1 MPATS
6 LEQIVSLAK
15 RRGFVFP
22 SSAVYG
28 GLGSTW
34 DYGPLGVELKNN
46 VKRAWWRSVVYERD
60 DMEGLDAAIL
70 MNRLVWKYSGHEA
83 TFSDPMTDCRSC
95 KARPRAD
102 HVFVA
107 QKGRDPQGA
116 ARDQRRHRRQGAEV
130 PEVRRQ
136 RSDRG
141 AAVQPDVPH
150 DGRRRSTP
158 ATTAGLAYLRPE
170 TAQGIFVNFG
180 NVLDTMRRKLP
191 FGVAQIGK
199 AFRNEIT
206 PGNFTF
212 RTREFEQM
220 EIEYFVRPGEDE
232 AAHQAWIDARM
243 QWYVDLGMRRENL
256 RQREQDKTELAH
268 YAKRCVDLEYKFPMG
283 WSELEGIANRTDYDL
298 KAHSR
303 SPENPDA
310 VGELKYFDQEQKKH
324 IVPYVI
330 EPSAGA
336 DRATLAFLCD
346 AFDESLVKE
355 PPAEETA
362 KLRELVLSFAKSV
375 DKKDPKAF
383 EPEAK
388 ARLVAAAEKIAAGL
402 PGHAAR
408 AAGAVG
414 RRGRE
419 QDRGV
424 QEGARRVREAGRGV
438 HAHGAA
444 PAPAPGADHGG
455 RLPAEEER
463 AAAGGAGARREEGPA
478 GGRPARRLRRHRRD
492 RKAVPPPGRDRH
504 AVLHHRR
511 LPEPGGQDRHRAR
524 PRHDGA
530 GAGRRR
536 RARAP
541 RCAPRS
547 GNDGGRRTLT
557 LTLSQRERGPELIFL
572 PLPLAGEGRGEGKP
586 CERRP
591 LPLAGEGR
599 GEGKPLAPALV
610 LTTPFAYVSAA
621 AVCRA
626 ARPSG
631 RA

>member
-1 MPATS
+1 MPASS

-22 SSAVYG
+22 SSAIYG

-46 VKRAWWRSVVYERD
+46 VKRAWWRSVVYDRD

-107 QKGRDPQGA
+107 QKGRDPVNVGEINAAIEAKELKCPKCGA
-116 ARDQRRHRRQGAEV
+116 TDL
-130 PEVRRQ
+130 
-136 RSDRG
+136 
-141 AAVQPDVPH
+141 
-150 DGRRRSTP
+150 TP
-158 ATTAGLAYLRPE
+158 ARPFNLMFKTTVGPVDTGDDSGLAYLRPE

-180 NVLDTMRRKLP
+180 NILDTMRRKLP

-220 EIEYFVRPGEDE
+220 EIEYFVKPGEDE
-232 AAHQAWIDARM
+232 AAHQAWIDART

-256 RQREQDKTELAH
+256 RQREQTKDELAH
-268 YAKRCVDLEYKFPMG
+268 YAKRCVDLEYRFPMG

-310 VGELKYFDQEQKKH
+310 VGELRYFDQEQKKH

-346 AFDESLVKE
+346 AYDESLVKE
-355 PPAEETA
+355 PAAEETA
-362 KLRELVLSFAKSV
+362 KLRELVESFAKSV
-375 DKKDPKAF
+375 SKRDPKQMETATK
-383 EPEAK
+383 E
-388 ARLVAAAEKIAAGL
+388 RLVAAAEKIAAGL
-402 PGHAAR
+402 PGSLPELLGLADDADANR
-408 AAGAVG
+408 IEVWKK
-414 RRGRE
+414 
-419 QDRGV
+419 
-424 QEGARRVREAGRGV
+424 VR
-438 HAHGAA
+438 GAA
-444 PAPAPGADHGG
+444 EKLGEEHTRTVLRLNPKLSPITVAVFPLKKNEPRLVETARGIKRDLQRAGLRTVYDDTGAIGK
-455 RLPAEEER
+455 LY
-463 AAAGGAGARREEGPA
+463 RRQDEVGTPFCITVDFQS
-478 GGRPARRLRRHRRD
+478 LDDQTVTVRD
-492 RKAVPPPGRDRH
+492 RDTM
-504 AVLHHRR
+504 
-511 LPEPGGQDRHRAR
+511 GQERVGIAELGAALRA
-524 PRHDGA
+524 
-530 GAGRRR
+530 
-536 RARAP
+536 
-541 RCAPRS
+541 
-547 GNDGGRRTLT
+547 
-557 LTLSQRERGPELIFL
+557 
-572 PLPLAGEGRGEGKP
+572 K
-586 CERRP
+586 
-591 LPLAGEGR
+591 
-599 GEGKPLAPALV
+599 V
-610 LTTPFAYVSAA
+610 
-621 AVCRA
+621 
-626 ARPSG
+626 
-631 RA
+631 

>member
-46 VKRAWWRSVVYERD
+46 VKRAWWRSVVYDRD

-83 TFSDPMTDCRSC
+83 TFSDPMTDCRNC

-107 QKGRDPQGA
+107 QKGRDPKGLAEINEAIAAKELKCPKCGA
-116 ARDQRRHRRQGAEV
+116 TDLTEARPFNLMFRTTVGAV
-130 PEVRRQ
+130 
-136 RSDRG
+136 DTG
-141 AAVQPDVPH
+141 
-150 DGRRRSTP
+150 DGS
-158 ATTAGLAYLRPE
+158 GLAYLRPE

-220 EIEYFVRPGEDE
+220 EIEYFVKPGEDE

-355 PPAEETA
+355 PPAEESA
-362 KLRELVLSFAKSV
+362 KLKELVLSFAKSV
-375 DKKDPKAF
+375 DKKDPKQM
-383 EPEAK
+383 EPETK

-402 PGHAAR
+402 PGTLPELLALSDDESANKIEVFKKVRGVSEKLGEEFTRTVLRLHPRLAPITVAVFPLKKNEPRLVELAR
-408 AAGAVG
+408 SVKKDLQAAGLRAVYDDTG
-414 RRGRE
+414 AIGKLYRR
-419 QDRGV
+419 QDEIGTPFCITV
-424 QEGARRVREAGRGV
+424 DFQSLEDKTVTV
-438 HAHGAA
+438 
-444 PAPAPGADHGG
+444 
-455 RLPAEEER
+455 
-463 AAAGGAGARREEGPA
+463 
-478 GGRPARRLRRHRRD
+478 RD
-492 RKAVPPPGRDRH
+492 RDTMTQERVGTGE
-504 AVLHHRR
+504 L
-511 LPEPGGQDRHRAR
+511 GGSLRAKV
-524 PRHDGA
+524 G
-530 GAGRRR
+530 
-536 RARAP
+536 
-541 RCAPRS
+541 
-547 GNDGGRRTLT
+547 
-557 LTLSQRERGPELIFL
+557 
-572 PLPLAGEGRGEGKP
+572 
-586 CERRP
+586 
-591 LPLAGEGR
+591 
-599 GEGKPLAPALV
+599 
-610 LTTPFAYVSAA
+610 
-621 AVCRA
+621 
-626 ARPSG
+626 
-631 RA
+631 

>member
-46 VKRAWWRSVVYERD
+46 VKRAWWRSVVYDRD

-83 TFSDPMTDCRSC
+83 TFSDPMTDCRNC

-107 QKGRDPQGA
+107 QKGRDPKGLAEINEAIAAKELKCPKCGA
-116 ARDQRRHRRQGAEV
+116 TDLTEARPFNLMFRTTVGAV
-130 PEVRRQ
+130 
-136 RSDRG
+136 DTG
-141 AAVQPDVPH
+141 
-150 DGRRRSTP
+150 DGS
-158 ATTAGLAYLRPE
+158 GLAYLRPE

-355 PPAEETA
+355 PPAEESDEA
-362 KLRELVLSFAKSV
+362 ARAGAELREVRRQ
-375 DKKDPKAF
+375 
-383 EPEAK
+383 EGPEADG
-388 ARLVAAAEKIAAGL
+388 ARDEGASGRGGGEDRGRSA
-402 PGHAAR
+402 GHAAG
-408 AAGAVG
+408 AARAVG
-414 RRGRE
+414 
-419 QDRGV
+419 
-424 QEGARRVREAGRGV
+424 
-438 HAHGAA
+438 
-444 PAPAPGADHGG
+444 
-455 RLPAEEER
+455 
-463 AAAGGAGARREEGPA
+463 
-478 GGRPARRLRRHRRD
+478 
-492 RKAVPPPGRDRH
+492 
-504 AVLHHRR
+504 
-511 LPEPGGQDRHRAR
+511 
-524 PRHDGA
+524 
-530 GAGRRR
+530 
-536 RARAP
+536 
-541 RCAPRS
+541 
-547 GNDGGRRTLT
+547 
-557 LTLSQRERGPELIFL
+557 
-572 PLPLAGEGRGEGKP
+572 
-586 CERRP
+586 
-591 LPLAGEGR
+591 
-599 GEGKPLAPALV
+599 
-610 LTTPFAYVSAA
+610 
-621 AVCRA
+621 
-626 ARPSG
+626 
-631 RA
+631 